1 MSLSISSN
9 TEKQKIL
16 IVDDSTDNI
25 ELLFAMLQDE
35 YQVLFATSG
44 PKALKLIE
52 GVEPDIILLDIVMP
66 GMDGYEVIEALKNNP
81 KTTNIPVIFLTA
93 KTAKTDLLKGF
104 KLGSVDYIMKPFF
117 EEEVKVRL
125 NTHLQNRLLIKQL
138 EAANKKLEQ
147 ISLSDG
153 LTEIGNRRYF
163 DQFLEQMLGISQ
175 REQTHLSLLMI
186 DVDYFKKYNDC
197 YGHIAGDQ
205 CLQAIAKTLGSY
217 AKRGGDLAARY
228 GGEEFALILSDT
240 KKNDAQQC
248 ADNYRMAIENLQ
260 IPHSQSEI
268 SDYVTV
274 SVGVVSQI
282 GSQEGSIEE
291 LIKNADQALYQAK
304 KSGRNQ
310 ICTSS

>member
-1 MSLSISSN
+1 MSLN
-9 TEKQKIL
+9 TDKQKVL

-35 YQVLFATSG
+35 YQVLFSTSG
-44 PKALKLIE
+44 SKALKLAE
-52 GVEPDIILLDIVMP
+52 EVEPDIILLDIVMP
-66 GMDGYEVIEALKNNP
+66 EMDGYEVIAGLKQNT

-93 KTAKTDLLKGF
+93 KTAKTDLLEGF
-104 KLGSVDYIMKPFF
+104 RLGSVDYIVKPFF

-125 NTHLQNRLLIKQL
+125 NTHLQNRILIKQL
-138 EAANKKLEQ
+138 EEANKKLEQ

-163 DQFLEQMLGISQ
+163 DQFLEQMFGLSQ

-205 CLQAIAKTLGSY
+205 CLQAIAKTLGSF
-217 AKRGGDLAARY
+217 ANRGGDLAARY

-240 KKNDAQQC
+240 KAEDALQC
-248 ADNYRMAIENLQ
+248 AENYRMAIEKLQ
-260 IPHSQSEI
+260 IPHSQSDI
-268 SDYVTV
+268 SNYVTV
-274 SVGVVSQI
+274 SVGVVTVI
-282 GSQEGSIEE
+282 GNQEESMDK
-291 LIKNADQALYQAK
+291 LILKADKALYQAK
-304 KSGRNQ
+304 ENGRNQ
-310 ICTSS
+310 IYSLSTNN